1 MDNIKPFVNS
11 YKKSYKKDFKKNISD
26 KEAYN
31 SLFNLVGFI
40 KALDKIDKRLKI
52 ESNLSKKYKK
62 LLENDKIIMDT
73 NLNNK

>member
-11 YKKSYKKDFKKNISD
+11 YKRNYKKDFKKNISD

-40 KALDKIDKRLKI
+40 KALDKINNRIKI
-52 ESNLSKKYKK
+52 ENRLSQKYKK
-62 LLENDKIIMDT
+62 LLENDKMKLDT
-73 NLNNK
+73 T

>member
-11 YKKSYKKDFKKNISD
+11 FKRSYRKDFKKNIPD

-40 KALDKIDKRLKI
+40 KTLDKIDKRIKT
-52 ESNLSKKYKK
+52 EKSLSKKYKK
-62 LLENDKIIMDT
+62 LLENDKIKLDT

>member
-11 YKKSYKKDFKKNISD
+11 FKRNYQKDFKKNISD

-40 KALDKIDKRLKI
+40 KTLDKINKRIKT
-52 ESNLSKKYKK
+52 EKSLSKKYKK
-62 LLENDKIIMDT
+62 LFENDKIKLDT
-73 NLNNK
+73 N